1 MADGGQTSLAERID
15 RALARI
21 EASAKQLATNNHSLA
36 DRNKA
41 LHESLRGALAT
52 LDSFLE
58 ERGRG

>member
-1 MADGGQTSLAERID
+1 MAERID